1 MKRKSGFWTVLF
13 SLFPGAGQMYQGY
26 MKRGV
31 SLMGLFWAVL
41 LVAALLNVP
50 ELSLALPVVFCYAFF
65 DSLNIRSYTFEE
77 AQANPDTFL
86 FFEPGSGIANT
97 LQRIQGKGLGIALVA
112 LGGYLLMR
120 NCYSMVM
127 GWLWRY
133 SEWAYRL
140 IDSFMER
147 IPALAVGVVIILLG
161 IHLIRGGKKARESL
175 DDVTT
180 YRG

>member
-1 MKRKSGFWTVLF
+1 
-13 SLFPGAGQMYQGY
+13 
-26 MKRGV
+26 
-31 SLMGLFWAVL
+31 
-41 LVAALLNVP
+41 
-50 ELSLALPVVFCYAFF
+50 
-65 DSLNIRSYTFEE
+65 
-77 AQANPDTFL
+77 
-86 FFEPGSGIANT
+86 
-97 LQRIQGKGLGIALVA
+97 
-112 LGGYLLMR
+112 MR